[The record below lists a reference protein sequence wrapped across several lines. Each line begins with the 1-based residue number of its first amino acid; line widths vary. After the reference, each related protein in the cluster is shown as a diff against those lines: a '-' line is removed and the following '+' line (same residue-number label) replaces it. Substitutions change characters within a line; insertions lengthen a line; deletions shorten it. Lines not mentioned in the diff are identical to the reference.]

1 MQSNAMSPRRE
12 LAARIRL
19 QKPQASEREVLL
31 DAGYA
36 PSTARAVKR
45 NNLNTRMLAT
55 ELTRREQSL
64 TPSVA
69 RTVALDYLHGVLE
82 QAERPEVKVV
92 AAKQLLD
99 YGMNA
104 PELEPEL
111 SGRDARMW
119 KRQEQRKLRLRTL
132 RAAQRMGTEWVARYL
147 AARLDATTSSG
158 ETPPSESNESPASNV
173 KVR

>member
-1 MQSNAMSPRRE
+1 MPATAVESRGLTPKRE
-12 LAARIRL
+12 LAGRIRMEN
-19 QKPQASEREVLL
+19 PQWSEREVLVA
-31 DAGYA
+31 AGFTEA
-36 PSTARAVKR
+36 TARTPQQNGLDSRSFANEIAKR
-45 NNLNTRMLAT
+45 ERGKD
-55 ELTRREQSL
+55 L
-64 TPSVA
+64 TPSAA
-69 RTVALDYLHGVLE
+69 RVVALSYLHGLLE

-111 SGRDARMW
+111 SGRDARIW

-147 AARLDATTSSG
+147 ASQLDTTTSSG
-158 ETPPSESNESPASNV
+158 ET
-173 KVR
+173 